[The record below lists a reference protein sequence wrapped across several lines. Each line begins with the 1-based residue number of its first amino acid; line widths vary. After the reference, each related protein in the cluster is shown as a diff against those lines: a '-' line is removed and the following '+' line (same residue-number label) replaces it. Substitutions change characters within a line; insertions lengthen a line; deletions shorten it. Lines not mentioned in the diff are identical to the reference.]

1 MPAVQH
7 MVLLKFK
14 STIPQAKIDDLFAQL
29 AELQSLIPGIMRFDG
44 GPYAS
49 GEGLNKGFTHGFLME
64 FTSPEARD
72 VYLPHPEH
80 ERVKSA
86 IIPCID
92 DVIAFDFES

>member
-1 MPAVQH
+1 

-14 STIPQAKIDDLFAQL
+14 AGIPSSKIDELFAQL
-29 AELQSLIPGIMRFDG
+29 ADLKSLIPGIRKFIG
-44 GPYAS
+44 GPYS
-49 GEGLNKGFTHGFLME
+49 SHEGLNKGFTHGFLME
-64 FTSPEARD
+64 FESAAARD

-80 ERVKSA
+80 ERVKGA

>member
-7 MVLLKFK
+7 MVILKFK
-14 STIPQAKIDDLFAQL
+14 ASVPQEKIDTIFSEL
-29 AELQSLIPGIMRFDG
+29 AGLQSLIPGINRFLG

-49 GEGLNKGFTHGFLME
+49 GEGMHKDFTHGFLME
-64 FTSPEARD
+64 FSSAAARD

-80 ERVKSA
+80 ERVKA
-86 IIPCID
+86 MIIPCID

>member
-14 STIPQAKIDDLFAQL
+14 SDTPTTKIDQIFADL
-29 AELQSLIPGIMRFDG
+29 AELQSLIPGITKFVG

-49 GEGLNKGFTHGFLME
+49 GEGMNQGFTHGFLME
-64 FTSPEARD
+64 FTTPSARD

-80 ERVKSA
+80 ERVKA
-86 IIPCID
+86 TIIPCID